1 MKRWSERKN
10 KTKDRHIHWWISR
23 WAAPPTRM
31 DHWAPEFHT
40 SQNCPEFCLHNP
52 RRIIVAWVQGENI
65 NAISSAAGNPVRS
78 LTCTKKNKDLTQ
90 VTWTW
95 MQGTKQLKT
104 IFCLL
109 TSLKEFH
116 KSRKLKNVHCYK
128 TENNPWVLLSLS
140 FQILTICKEATATQT
155 NTHHCLYVK
164 KHPQQKKVPWFV
176 HGCLALSGL
185 LPRFFHML
193 KLGSDSSSE
202 LLQKIGNITLPKIC
216 GNRNP
221 NL

>member
-109 TSLKEFH
+109 TSLNEFH

-140 FQILTICKEATATQT
+140 LISDTDSMQRSHSDVNKQPPLPLCKKASTT
-155 NTHHCLYVK
+155 K
-164 KHPQQKKVPWFV
+164 KSTLVCSWLPCIVWSSTTF
-176 HGCLALSGL
+176 LSHAEIGF
-185 LPRFFHML
+185 RF
-193 KLGSDSSSE
+193 
-202 LLQKIGNITLPKIC
+202 
-216 GNRNP
+216 
-221 NL
+221 